1 MVIAAHLPGDDAAR
15 LAGSG
20 ATTVPLDLRSPS
32 SIRRALGTHPDAVV
46 HLAAVASGEV
56 ARSDPGLAWE
66 DHVVIDPSL
75 FRPAEVDSLIA
86 DATKARRDLGWEP
99 QCTFEEMIRGMVEA
113 DLERVS

>member
-1 MVIAAHLPGDDAAR
+1 MD
-15 LAGSG
+15 
-20 ATTVPLDLRSPS
+20 
-32 SIRRALGTHPDAVV
+32 
-46 HLAAVASGEV
+46 
-56 ARSDPGLAWE
+56 LAWE

-113 DLERVS
+113 DLERLS